1 MQFLPEKN
9 KDEILALGQ
18 KFNFVTSET
27 SLLVLETVEQ
37 HAEHMIEPAKSR
49 KEMYEAYHKLKED
62 FERRLENWETEKVA
76 LVEQMWEGR

>member
-1 MQFLPEKN
+1 MR
-9 KDEILALGQ
+9 
-18 KFNFVTSET
+18 VTSN
-27 SLLVLETVEQ
+27 VD
-37 HAEHMIEPAKSR
+37 AEHMIEPAKSR